1 MTSLGPKRTVG
12 LVVTHKSKMAASV
25 GGNGS
30 GRSVPHS
37 RARSKIKRPGG
48 CGGYT
53 CCFPGCFN
61 NHKKDPDLSFHS
73 FPSGKSLEKQELRQ
87 KWIDIVNTAMGR
99 KDFQPSSGHRVSLF
113 RVSDILLEL
122 SEWSSKFPEPLL
134 DGPATSKQISVS
146 LPFKFPAPGKYDA
159 ILDLFVTTTPTGLF
173 EQKSYCVVIMHK
185 GYLIILWKSH
195 RKDTLTTSHQTLE
208 AHLIH

>member
-1 MTSLGPKRTVG
+1 MMTSLGPKRTVG

-99 KDFQPSSGHRVSLF
+99 KDFKPSSGHRVCSAHFPGGQKTYMNDLLNVLSRYWTVHPHQNRF
-113 RVSDILLEL
+113 RI
-122 SEWSSKFPEPLL
+122 
-134 DGPATSKQISVS
+134 A
-146 LPFKFPAPGKYDA
+146 A
-159 ILDLFVTTTPTGLF
+159 I
-173 EQKSYCVVIMHK
+173 
-185 GYLIILWKSH
+185 
-195 RKDTLTTSHQTLE
+195 
-208 AHLIH
+208 